1 MAKNLVDSIQMEVR
15 SKQPCRKE
23 LDFTV
28 PANAVKSETDKVLR
42 EFAYAVSIPGFRQ
55 GKAPAGMLKSKYGND
70 IRQEVERKIVYAA
83 FELAGKDESLDIVT
97 CGIEGEPKL
106 EFDQE
111 FKFTLG
117 ADIAPEFELGDYKAI
132 KVKEELEAV
141 TDEQI
146 DERVKTY
153 RAMYGNYA
161 EAEGAAQ
168 KDDMLKV
175 SYKSDFPLP
184 EDASPAL
191 KRQLEAESTFLWLS
205 DPETIPGCTAALTG
219 AEVGK
224 EYTIKAEYPA
234 DYREAALAG
243 KTVNYTV
250 KVEGIQRRVE
260 LTDQELAEKARV
272 KTIEEFRDMLRK
284 AMEQENQS
292 KQRSAVIEK
301 VYAEI
306 DKAIPEFELPPSVL
320 ASEVQKE
327 LQKIARETVKSEEDA
342 EKFKAGLEEHKKA
355 AEEPAKK
362 ALRRTFILR
371 KIAKAEEI
379 KLEQGEV
386 DAQLREMSRYYGYK
400 EKEFRDMLEK
410 NGGMDDLQLDILS
423 NKVLNHLADMATK

>member
-1 MAKNLVDSIQMEVR
+1 MNW
-15 SKQPCRKE
+15 
-23 LDFTV
+23 
-28 PANAVKSETDKVLR
+28 PA
-42 EFAYAVSIPGFRQ
+42 
-55 GKAPAGMLKSKYGND
+55 
-70 IRQEVERKIVYAA
+70 
-83 FELAGKDESLDIVT
+83 KDESLDIVT

-284 AMEQENQS
+284 AMEQENQG

-371 KIAKAEEI
+371 K
-379 KLEQGEV
+379 
-386 DAQLREMSRYYGYK
+386 DRESGGDQARAGRSR
-400 EKEFRDMLEK
+400 RP
-410 NGGMDDLQLDILS
+410 
-423 NKVLNHLADMATK
+423 AP

>member
-1 MAKNLVDSIQMEVR
+1 
-15 SKQPCRKE
+15 
-23 LDFTV
+23 
-28 PANAVKSETDKVLR
+28 
-42 EFAYAVSIPGFRQ
+42 
-55 GKAPAGMLKSKYGND
+55 
-70 IRQEVERKIVYAA
+70 
-83 FELAGKDESLDIVT
+83 
-97 CGIEGEPKL
+97 
-106 EFDQE
+106 
-111 FKFTLG
+111 
-117 ADIAPEFELGDYKAI
+117 
-132 KVKEELEAV
+132 
-141 TDEQI
+141 
-146 DERVKTY
+146 
-153 RAMYGNYA
+153 MYGNYA

-327 LQKIARETVKSEEDA
+327 LQKVARETVKSEEDA
-342 EKFKAGLEEHKKA
+342 EKFKAGLEEHQEGRGRGRRRRRCA
-355 AEEPAKK
+355 APSSSARSRKPRRSSSSRAKSTPSSVK
-362 ALRRTFILR
+362 
-371 KIAKAEEI
+371 
-379 KLEQGEV
+379 
-386 DAQLREMSRYYGYK
+386 
-400 EKEFRDMLEK
+400 
-410 NGGMDDLQLDILS
+410 
-423 NKVLNHLADMATK
+423 

>member
-1 MAKNLVDSIQMEVR
+1 M
-15 SKQPCRKE
+15 
-23 LDFTV
+23 
-28 PANAVKSETDKVLR
+28 
-42 EFAYAVSIPGFRQ
+42 
-55 GKAPAGMLKSKYGND
+55 
-70 IRQEVERKIVYAA
+70 
-83 FELAGKDESLDIVT
+83 
-97 CGIEGEPKL
+97 
-106 EFDQE
+106 
-111 FKFTLG
+111 
-117 ADIAPEFELGDYKAI
+117 
-132 KVKEELEAV
+132 
-141 TDEQI
+141 
-146 DERVKTY
+146 
-153 RAMYGNYA
+153 
-161 EAEGAAQ
+161 
-168 KDDMLKV
+168 
-175 SYKSDFPLP
+175 
-184 EDASPAL
+184 
-191 KRQLEAESTFLWLS
+191 
-205 DPETIPGCTAALTG
+205 
-219 AEVGK
+219 
-224 EYTIKAEYPA
+224 
-234 DYREAALAG
+234 
-243 KTVNYTV
+243 NYTV

-327 LQKIARETVKSEEDA
+327 LPKIARETVKSEEDA

>member
-28 PANAVKSETDKVLR
+28 PADAVKSETDKVLR

-83 FELAGKDESLDIVT
+83 F
-97 CGIEGEPKL
+97 

>member
-1 MAKNLVDSIQMEVR
+1 MAKNLVDFIQMEVR

-28 PANAVKSETDKVLR
+28 PADAVKSETDKVLR

-83 FELAGKDESLDIVT
+83 FELAGKDGSLDIVT

-161 EAEGAAQ
+161 EGEGAAQ

>member
-1 MAKNLVDSIQMEVR
+1 
-15 SKQPCRKE
+15 
-23 LDFTV
+23 
-28 PANAVKSETDKVLR
+28 
-42 EFAYAVSIPGFRQ
+42 
-55 GKAPAGMLKSKYGND
+55 
-70 IRQEVERKIVYAA
+70 
-83 FELAGKDESLDIVT
+83 
-97 CGIEGEPKL
+97 
-106 EFDQE
+106 
-111 FKFTLG
+111 
-117 ADIAPEFELGDYKAI
+117 
-132 KVKEELEAV
+132 
-141 TDEQI
+141 
-146 DERVKTY
+146 
-153 RAMYGNYA
+153 
-161 EAEGAAQ
+161 
-168 KDDMLKV
+168 MLKV

-423 NKVLNHLADMATK
+423 NKVLNHLADMASEVRQLLQHSGKSRWRSGFRKERLTAASFCV